1 MSKLFNRNCCFIFFL
16 NIYLFRVPNLKQ
28 HNSKKRQIPAKKD
41 RSFKSVTGEAH
52 LFR

>member
-1 MSKLFNRNCCFIFFL
+1 MNKLFNRNCCFIFFL

-28 HNSKKRQIPAKKD
+28 RNSSTEKFLKREK
-41 RSFKSVTGEAH
+41 SFKSVVGEAD